1 VSTWEKCSNAFL
13 TKFFPLGKTNALR
26 NKISTFEQLT
36 DETIT
41 EAWERLQ
48 DYIYAC
54 LHHSMEEWFIIQT
67 FYHGL
72 IHTVREHIDDVVGG
86 SFFALNIEEARK
98 LIEKMASNQSR
109 DDERTP
115 SHTRKVHQLEEVY
128 MLTAKIDLLMKKLE
142 NSGLDHLKMVNARVT
157 YEECR
162 ETGHMGL
169 NCPMVCQDAN
179 FVGHS
184 NNGFCLNQSLNS
196 RWNKP
201 SFLIDNHQQGDSG
214 QNFNRNEL
222 QLKDIIRDQLR
233 INDEFGTKIHPTD
246 KLLENISAKMDS
258 FTVATQNQLSFN
270 NMLETHIQQIVAAL
284 SRQSNGDPS
293 QSPVQERMKSIFT
306 MFKRKAPKST
316 RGSLG
321 EVDPGNAMTPDKEP
335 SAAKNFSAKSTRR
348 VNNVTLAATT
358 SPVTPVT

>member
-1 VSTWEKCSNAFL
+1 VVRLCLFSFLLLGKAKQWFYSNKKAVSTWEKCSNAFL

-72 IHTVREHIDDVVGG
+72 IHTAREHIDDVVGG

-98 LIEKMASNQSR
+98 LIEKMASNQSW

-115 SHTRKVHQLEEVY
+115 SHTRKVHQLEEVD

-142 NSGLDHLKMVNARVT
+142 NSGLDHLKMVDARVT

-162 ETGHMGL
+162 ETGHMDL

-201 SFLIDNHQQGDSG
+201 SFPIDNHQQGDSG

-233 INDEFGTKIHPTD
+233 INDEFGMKIHPTD

-284 SRQSNGDPS
+284 PRQSNGDPS
-293 QSPVQERMKSIFT
+293 QSPIQ
-306 MFKRKAPKST
+306 
-316 RGSLG
+316 
-321 EVDPGNAMTPDKEP
+321 
-335 SAAKNFSAKSTRR
+335 
-348 VNNVTLAATT
+348 
-358 SPVTPVT
+358 